1 MIVRNRQ
8 GPSTKKQAMA
18 DLPKQN
24 RNIEYKVDVSTGVST
39 YPIYIGER
47 LPDFCKDLFSRYP
60 KVILLTNDTVFDLYY
75 ERFIRDLENEFPRFF
90 HMTVKDGEKYK
101 NIETLNEIY
110 EELASKG
117 LGRDGFI
124 VAFGGGL
131 IGDLAGFAAA
141 TFMRGIDYAQI
152 PTTLLAMV
160 DSSIGGK
167 TAINLSKGKNMV
179 GSFHNP
185 QAVFCDLDFLNTL
198 PVRHFNAGLMEVIK
212 YGLILDA
219 SFYSF
224 IVKNRDSI
232 AVRNKDIIA
241 RLVYR
246 CCRLKAEIVA
256 QDEKDKGIRSIL
268 NFGHTVGHALESY
281 TCYRVYLHGEA
292 IALGSLTLI
301 RHLVKKGVLNE
312 EFLENFVGTLDFFE
326 LPTSIPADFEIDQI
340 IKHISYDKKR
350 EHGRNRWITLKQVG
364 SAVWGQ
370 SIELEDIYKSLKGLK
385 KNV

>member
-1 MIVRNRQ
+1 
-8 GPSTKKQAMA
+8 MA

-24 RNIEYKVDVSTGVST
+24 RNIGYKVDVSTRVST

-47 LPDFCKDLFSRYP
+47 LPDFFKDLFSRYP

-75 ERFIRDLENEFPRFF
+75 EGFIRDLENEFPYFF
-90 HMTVKDGEKYK
+90 YITVKDGEKYK

-141 TFMRGIDYAQI
+141 TFMRGLDYAQI

-179 GSFHNP
+179 GSFHHP
-185 QAVFCDLDFLNTL
+185 KAVFCDLGFLDTL

-212 YGLILDA
+212 YGLILDDA
-219 SFYSF
+219 FYNF
-224 IVKNRDSI
+224 IVANRDSI
-232 AVRNKDIIA
+232 AARDKNTIA
-241 RLVYR
+241 YLVYR
-246 CCRLKAEIVA
+246 CCGLKAEIVG

-281 TCYRVYLHGEA
+281 TGYRVYLHGEA
-292 IALGSLTLI
+292 IALGSLAII
-301 RHLVKKGVLNE
+301 RHLVEKGVLSRQ
-312 EFLENFVGTLDFFE
+312 FLEDFEGTLDFFR
-326 LPTSIPADFEIDQI
+326 LPTSLPPDFEVDSILR
-340 IKHISYDKKR
+340 HISYDKKR
-350 EHGRNRWITLKQVG
+350 KHGRNRWITLNQVG

-370 SIELEDIYKSLKGLK
+370 SVDLEEIDKILRGLQR
-385 KNV
+385 NG

>member
-1 MIVRNRQ
+1 
-8 GPSTKKQAMA
+8 MA
-18 DLPKQN
+18 DSPKQR
-24 RNIEYKVDVSTGVST
+24 RNIEYKVHVSTGVST

-47 LPDFCKDLFSRYP
+47 LPDFFKDFFNRYP

-75 ERFIRDLENEFPRFF
+75 EGFIRDLANEFPHFF
-90 HMTVKDGEKYK
+90 YITVKDGEKYK

-124 VAFGGGL
+124 VAFGGGV

-141 TFMRGIDYAQI
+141 TFMRGVDYAQI

-179 GSFHNP
+179 GSFHHP
-185 QAVFCDLDFLNTL
+185 EAVFCDLGFLDTL

-219 SFYSF
+219 SFYNF
-224 IVKNRDSI
+224 IVENRDSI
-232 AVRNKDIIA
+232 AVRDKDTIA

-256 QDEKDKGIRSIL
+256 QDEKDRGIRNIL
-268 NFGHTVGHALESY
+268 NFGHTLGHALESY
-281 TCYRVYLHGEA
+281 TGYCVYLHGEA

-301 RHLVKKGVLNE
+301 RHIVKKGVLNE
-312 EFLENFVGTLDFFE
+312 EFLEDFV
-326 LPTSIPADFEIDQI
+326 
-340 IKHISYDKKR
+340 
-350 EHGRNRWITLKQVG
+350 
-364 SAVWGQ
+364 AVFACDARAAVHDCNLG
-370 SIELEDIYKSLKGLK
+370 
-385 KNV
+385 NVVVYRRGNG